1 MKMLP
6 KNTKSNSHFLVLV
19 LVSTYNL
26 RNTDCAS
33 VKEFNNPQQQL
44 KKKVLKLLQI
54 INTSLHVHNTKT
66 NFLKKKFL
74 NYATWKRC
82 NHLTHNS

>member
-19 LVSTYNL
+19 LVSNYNL

-44 KKKVLKLLQI
+44 KKSIKT
-54 INTSLHVHNTKT
+54 TSNTKSIKT
-66 NFLKKKFL
+66 TSN
-74 NYATWKRC
+74 T
-82 NHLTHNS
+82 